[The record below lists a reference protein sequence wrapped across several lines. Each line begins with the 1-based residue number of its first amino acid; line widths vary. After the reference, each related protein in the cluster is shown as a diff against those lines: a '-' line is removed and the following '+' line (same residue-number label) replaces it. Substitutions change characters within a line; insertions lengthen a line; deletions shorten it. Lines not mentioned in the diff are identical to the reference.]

1 MQRVVANC
9 KEWLRT
15 TSGCLHGRPF
25 KLHAHP
31 SFVVALIYY
40 LTFAVIKSIS
50 HKCQLG
56 SKFEIKFRSQIFAK
70 KLENKRKNII
80 NFFLIFNFLVVTFFP
95 DFLLALFDLHD
106 LFGPTMQRFSLR
118 S

>member
-31 SFVVALIYY
+31 LIYY
-40 LTFAVIKSIS
+40 STFAVIKSIS

-56 SKFEIKFRSQIFAK
+56 SKFEIKFQSQIFEEK

-80 NFFLIFNFLVVTFFP
+80 KFFLIFNFLVVTFFP

-118 S
+118 